1 MDTLLG
7 IKYWAVGAAAVAA
20 FVGSFVWYMA
30 FGRELAKVSAAF
42 AAALE
47 DGPQPWKMLV
57 VLAESLVL
65 AWVLAYLS
73 VHLGVNGLLAG
84 VGLGV
89 LLWFGLSAM
98 QWASSIVWENVPLRL
113 AAIHAGD
120 WLLKLVVIGAILG
133 AWR

>member
-7 IKYWAVGAAAVAA
+7 INYLATGAAALAA
-20 FVGSFVWYMA
+20 FVGSLVWYIA

-42 AAALE
+42 AAALKQRR
-47 DGPQPWKMLV
+47 QPWKLLV

-65 AWVLAYLS
+65 AWVLAYLI
-73 VHLGVNGLLAG
+73 VHLGANGLLAG
-84 VGLGV
+84 VGLGA
-89 LLWFGLSAM
+89 LLWVGLSAM
-98 QWASSIVWENVPLRL
+98 QWASSIVWENVPLKL

-133 AWR
+133 VWR